1 MNKFVFA
8 AAALLAAAPV
18 GAAAP
23 SPLEGV
29 WTNPKRS
36 VTVRIAP
43 CGQQLCGRVIAASA
57 KARTDAAHGGTRS
70 LVGTTILSGLSPA
83 GANKWR
89 GRVFM
94 PKANRRA
101 TANLSLTARNRLNV
115 EGCVL
120 SVLCKSQTWSR
131 VS

>member
-1 MNKFVFA
+1 MKSVTII
-8 AAALLAAAPV
+8 AAALLASAP
-18 GAAAP
+18 AMASAQ

-29 WTNPKRS
+29 WSNPKGS
-36 VTVRIAP
+36 VRVKIAP
-43 CGQQLCGRVIAASA
+43 CGQTLCGRVVAASA
-57 KARTDAAHGGTRS
+57 KAKRDAAEGGTPNLIGS
-70 LVGTTILSGLSPA
+70 TILSNLTPA

-94 PKANRRA
+94 PKANRHA
-101 TANLSLTARNRLNV
+101 TANLSLASANRLNV
-115 EGCVL
+115 QGCVL

>member
-1 MNKFVFA
+1 MYKSTLA
-8 AAALLAAAPV
+8 AAVLLAAAPV

-57 KARTDAAHGGTRS
+57 KARTDAARGGTRS

-101 TANLSLTARNRLNV
+101 AANLSLTARNRLNV

-120 SVLCKSQTWSR
+120 SMLCKSQTWSR
-131 VS
+131 VG

>member
-1 MNKFVFA
+1 MKKLA
-8 AAALLAAAPV
+8 ILAAALLAAAPAQ
-18 GAAAP
+18 AAVS
-23 SPLEGV
+23 SPLVGV

-43 CGQQLCGRVIAASA
+43 CGQQLCGRVVAASPKA
-57 KARTDAAHGGTRS
+57 KKDAAESGTRN
-70 LVGTTILSGLSPA
+70 LVGTTILSGLAPA
-83 GANKWR
+83 GANRWR

-101 TANLSLTARNRLNV
+101 TAKLSLTARNRLNV

>member
-1 MNKFVFA
+1 MYKLALA

-18 GAAAP
+18 GAAGS

-43 CGQQLCGRVIAASA
+43 CGQQLCGRIVAASP
-57 KARTDAAHGGTRS
+57 KARQDAAESGTRN
-70 LVGTTILSGLSPA
+70 LVGTTILSGLAPA

-94 PKANRRA
+94 PKANRKA
-101 TANLSLTARNRLNV
+101 AANLSLAGRNRLNV